1 VVGASRRGAGR
12 EGGGGGGGRSRSSRM
27 GKRTIEMLVVAMD
40 VIMVVAGASFR
51 PVGVCVWCIVSVVV
65 GQSQKG
71 EV

>member
-1 VVGASRRGAGR
+1 
-12 EGGGGGGGRSRSSRM
+12 M